1 MAPRRKPSHRKSLI
15 KEEFDVDLTILG
27 NRQLF
32 LYEDVSQS
40 SSKRIIKEL
49 YALDTINKN
58 AISLFINSEGGSCS
72 SGLAI
77 INAMRTIHSP
87 VVTIITGE
95 ASSIAGHISVSGNKR
110 IAYKDAVWYE
120 HALET
125 YFEGGSEKLNNHND
139 FIKRYKKVLNDNL
152 RDYTKLTEE
161 DIKKIDTQDLYLFA
175 DEMKE
180 KGIVDEI
187 FNY

>member
-1 MAPRRKPSHRKSLI
+1 MSPKRKPVHKNSLI
-15 KEEFDVDLTILG
+15 KQEFDVDLTILG

-40 SSKRIIKEL
+40 SSKRIVKQL
-49 YALDTINKN
+49 YALDTINKDP
-58 AISLFINSEGGSCS
+58 IVLFINSDGGSCS

-77 INAMRTIHSP
+77 INAMRTIVSP

-95 ASSIAGHISVSGNKR
+95 ASSIAGHISASGNKR
-110 IAYKDAVWYE
+110 MCYKDAVWYE

-125 YFEGGSEKLNNHND
+125 YFEGCSTKLNKHND

-152 RDYTKLTEE
+152 RDYTKLTET
-161 DIKKIDTQDLYLFA
+161 DIKNIDSQGLYLFA
-175 DEMKE
+175 NEMKD

-187 FNY
+187 YNY